1 MGFKLYASFT
11 EGSHFEWQIFSGYPK
26 WKKNLKTVN
35 KIIDGESV
43 VPVLSRE
50 LWMEVYNSK

>member
-1 MGFKLYASFT
+1 MADIL
-11 EGSHFEWQIFSGYPK
+11 WLPK
-26 WKKNLKTVN
+26 MKKNLKTVN

-50 LWMEVYNSK
+50 L